1 LTARK
6 AHIRYQI
13 TTIPGKR
20 VNMVQQHCS
29 QHARRR
35 LPEKPVSNTGNGD
48 AIQWSVVRRAF
59 SMGSEF

>member
-1 LTARK
+1 
-6 AHIRYQI
+6 
-13 TTIPGKR
+13 
-20 VNMVQQHCS
+20 MVQQRCS